1 MYTEFDHSLSKRLS
15 SFLSRIEIR
24 RRPVF
29 FFVTL
34 LNKSRLSLWNGYS
47 IIALVERSVSKEK
60 YNCEKNH
67 KKSIYIEKKVLYDV
81 YVK

>member
-15 SFLSRIEIR
+15 SFLSRIEKR
-24 RRPVF
+24 RRSVF

-34 LNKSRLSLWNGYS
+34 LNKSRLPLWNGYS
-47 IIALVERSVSKEK
+47 IIALVERPISKEK

-67 KKSIYIEKKVLYDV
+67 KKVFTSKKSVV
-81 YVK
+81 